1 MSADIVQKA
10 HPAAKGPKSTRVTEK
25 IVSEAEMVELIY
37 ATKERLKKYLA

>member
-10 HPAAKGPKSTRVTEK
+10 HPAAKGPKYTRVTEN
-25 IVSEAEMVELIY
+25 IASEVEIVELIY